1 MPLHA
6 YQSADV
12 CTVCVYNNKR
22 RITTCDQH
30 IVPSFFPQHFRT
42 MGAKQLICCLGPPP
56 SPAPSPSPSPT
67 PSPGPHA
74 PNVQFRVL
82 IIGRA
87 NAGKT
92 SILQRVCD
100 TTESPVIY
108 RSRGSDSDTRSQV
121 CARSQCRFQSHHH
134 PSRLN
139 SNPQQ
144 RSDPNILSPKAD
156 HDDPVDSV
164 AFTTSR
170 MNLPSRTTLDT
181 FSTTLADSRQA
192 VQTS

>member
-1 MPLHA
+1 M
-6 YQSADV
+6 
-12 CTVCVYNNKR
+12 YNNKR

-30 IVPSFFPQHFRT
+30 ILPSFFSQHFRT

-56 SPAPSPSPSPT
+56 SPAPSPTPPPSPR
-67 PSPGPHA
+67 A
-74 PNVQFRVL
+74 PNVRFRVL

-108 RSRGSDSDTRSQV
+108 RSRPSGNRSQV
-121 CARSQCRFQSHHH
+121 CAHSQWCFQSHHR
-134 PSRLN
+134 PFRSN
-139 SNPQQ
+139 SNLQQ
-144 RSDPNILSPKAD
+144 RLDPHILSLTTD
-156 HDDPVDSV
+156 RDDPVDSV
-164 AFTTSR
+164 ACTTSK
-170 MNLPSRTTLDT
+170 MNSPSRTTMDT
-181 FSTTLADSRQA
+181 FSMTPVDLKQA

>member
-1 MPLHA
+1 MINTLPRL
-6 YQSADV
+6 SS
-12 CTVCVYNNKR
+12 
-22 RITTCDQH
+22 H
-30 IVPSFFPQHFRT
+30 IPQHFRT
-42 MGAKQLICCLGPPP
+42 MGAKQLICCLGP
-56 SPAPSPSPSPT
+56 APSLAPSPSPT
-67 PSPGPHA
+67 PGLGPRA
-74 PNVQFRVL
+74 LNVRFRVL

-108 RSRGSDSDTRSQV
+108 RSRGSDSDTQSQV
-121 CARSQCRFQSHHH
+121 CARSQCRFQSHHR
-134 PSRLN
+134 PFRLN

-144 RSDPNILSPKAD
+144 RLDPNILSPTAD

-170 MNLPSRTTLDT
+170 MNLPSQTTLDT

-192 VQTS
+192 VQRS